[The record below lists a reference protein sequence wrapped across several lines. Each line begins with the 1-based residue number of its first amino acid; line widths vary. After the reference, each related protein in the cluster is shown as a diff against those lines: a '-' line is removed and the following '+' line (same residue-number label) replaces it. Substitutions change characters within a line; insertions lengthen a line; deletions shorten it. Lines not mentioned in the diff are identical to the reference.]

1 MSEKTA
7 RQIIEE
13 LKKQYK
19 NDPETLEEIS
29 RGEKN
34 LDYIER
40 KEAEGGYTGITSL
53 NFAKMLK
60 ADIEYWN

>member
-7 RQIIEE
+7 RQMIED
-13 LKKQYK
+13 LKQQYK
-19 NDPETLEEIS
+19 DDPETLEEIS

-40 KEAEGGYTGITSL
+40 KEAEGNYTGISSI
-53 NFAKMLK
+53 NYVKMLK